1 MNSLPRRVARWP
13 LAGCFLLVV
22 AHLRAAEPTL
32 TPAGLDF
39 SECTQAKGERTDLR
53 LNAFLSDSVKQGVKE
68 IRIPKGVYHV
78 ALAQRA
84 ILSRCGDVTL
94 RGGTANA
101 ADTRLLYTG
110 MEGYPR
116 RLKPF
121 FGVWGCRNTTLR
133 DFTIDYDPLNFT
145 QGTIFEIKGA

>member
-1 MNSLPRRVARWP
+1 MMDSILRLVAQRP
-13 LAGCFLLVV
+13 LAGCFLLVT
-22 AHLRAAEPTL
+22 AHLCVAETAADV
-32 TPAGLDF
+32 DF
-39 SECTQAKGERTDLR
+39 GAYTEAKGGRTYLR
-53 LNAFLSDSVKQGVKE
+53 LNDLLADSVKRGIKE
-68 IRIPKGVYHV
+68 IRIPEGAYHV

-84 ILSRCGDVTL
+84 ILSRCEDVTL